1 MSRKIDADEL
11 IARVM
16 RLSKGDAW
24 AQWSAMGIVKVIEES
39 AAQNCGKIA
48 DDFQAEK

>member
-16 RLSKGDAW
+16 RLSKGDVR
-24 AQWSAMGIVKVIEES
+24 AQWSALGIVKVIEES

-48 DDFQAEK
+48 DDFPERK